1 MKLTEKPIRI
11 DSEHSIEF
19 GEAPWDSS
27 VEVVRRRKNNSSG
40 GYDPHSSST
49 IPIDEGFLDISDLIN
64 ACLSL
69 DKIPDNNMKQIH
81 AALQA
86 SAARKGI
93 TL

>member
-1 MKLTEKPIRI
+1 MKLTEPKITI

-27 VEVVRRRKNNSSG
+27 VEVIRRRKDNSSG

-49 IPIDEGFLDISDLIN
+49 IPINGGFLDIADLVN
-64 ACLSL
+64 TCLDF
-69 DKIPDNNMKQIH
+69 DKIPPHDMHKIQ
-81 AALQA
+81 AALHA
-86 SAARKGI
+86 SATRLGI